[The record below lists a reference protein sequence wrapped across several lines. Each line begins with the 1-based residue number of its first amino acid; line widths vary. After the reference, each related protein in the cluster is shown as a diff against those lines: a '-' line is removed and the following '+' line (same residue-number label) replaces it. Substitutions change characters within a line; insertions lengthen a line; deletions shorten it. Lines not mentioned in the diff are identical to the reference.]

1 MAEKASERI
10 VREIAQRYSDRTPKA
25 KAHDEAAKRYLPG
38 GDTRTATYF
47 QPYPAYMER
56 GEGCYLFDCDGN
68 RYIDLL
74 NNYTSLIHGHA
85 HPRVIEAAQAQL
97 AKGTVLGA
105 PGEIQYRHA
114 SHLCGRIPSLEM
126 VRYCNSGTEA
136 TLFAMRAARAYTG
149 RDGFIKMD
157 GGYHG
162 SHDFVDVNVIP
173 DYMAQ
178 GRPTARV
185 EHGVPASVLSD
196 IQVAPFNDLD
206 AVEELL
212 KQHQG
217 KVAAIMVEPL
227 LGAGGGIRPEPGYL
241 QGLRDLADQ
250 YDVLLIFDEIITFR
264 MSAGGMQLAEGVTP
278 DITSVGKII
287 GGGFPIGAFGGRKE
301 IMARFDPAHPQSL
314 MHSGTFNGNNITLAA
329 GLATMELYD
338 QAEADRINAL
348 GERLA
353 RGFDTA
359 FRDLGLKARSG
370 GMGSV
375 VLIHWGEE
383 PPRNSKEAAINMG
396 RAGWLPR
403 LLHLELMNRGIYAA
417 ARGMFAVSTPMKEK
431 EVDEAVAAVR
441 GALELLRP
449 FAEETVPHLVVS

>member
-1 MAEKASERI
+1 MAEKTSERI
-10 VREIAQRYSDRTPKA
+10 VGEIAQRYSDRTKKA
-25 KAHDEAAKRYLPG
+25 RAHDEAAKQYLPG

-47 QPYPAYMER
+47 QPHPAYMER
-56 GEGCYLFDCDGN
+56 GEGCWLFDCDGN
-68 RYIDLL
+68 RYLDFL

-85 HPRVIEAAQAQL
+85 HPRVVEVAQAQM

-114 SHLCGRIPSLEM
+114 AHLCGRVPSLEM

-136 TLFAMRAARAYTG
+136 TLFAMRAARAFTG
-149 RDGFIKMD
+149 KDVFIKMD

-173 DYMAQ
+173 DYMAP

-185 EHGVPASVLSD
+185 EHGVPASVLTD
-196 IQVAPFNDLD
+196 VRIAPFNDLE
-206 AVEELL
+206 AVEDLL
-212 KQHQG
+212 KEHRGQ
-217 KVAAIMVEPL
+217 VAAVMVEPL
-227 LGAGGGIRPEPGYL
+227 LGAGGGIRPQPGYL
-241 QGLRDLADQ
+241 RGLRDLADR

-264 MSAGGMQLAEGVTP
+264 LSTGGMQLTEGVTP
-278 DITSVGKII
+278 DITSLGKII

-329 GLATMELYD
+329 GLATLEMYD

-353 RGFDTA
+353 RGFDEA
-359 FRDLGLKARSG
+359 FQQVGLQARAG
-370 GMGSV
+370 GLGSV
-375 VLIHWGEE
+375 VLVHWGERT
-383 PPRNSKEAAINMG
+383 PRNSKEAAVNMG

-403 LLHLELMNRGIYAA
+403 LLHLELMNRGVYSAS
-417 ARGMFAVSTPMKEK
+417 RGMFAISTPMTEK
-431 EVDEAVAAVR
+431 EVDEAVAGLR

-449 FAEETVPHLVVS
+449 FAEEAVPSLVAH